1 MDYKRLKRF
10 RRGKGFTQEEVAKLI
25 GISRQAFSN
34 YERGIRVPS
43 IDVLVKLADVYEMSL
58 DELVGRNNS

>member
-43 IDVLVKLADVYEMSL
+43 VDVLVKLADVYEMSL